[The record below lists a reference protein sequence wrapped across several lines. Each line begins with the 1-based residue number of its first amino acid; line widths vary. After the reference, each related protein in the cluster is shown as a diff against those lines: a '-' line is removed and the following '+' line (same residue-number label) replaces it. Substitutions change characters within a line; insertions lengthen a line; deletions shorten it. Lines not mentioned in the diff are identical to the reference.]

1 MAEQADNLRKWA
13 RQQAGDGEGRT
24 PGQTRLIAVGSGKG
38 GVGKSNISLNLALAL
53 QQSGRRIALID
64 ADLGFSNLEILL
76 GIRAQYTLQD
86 VFAGRVELSAAF
98 TLAPTGLML
107 ISGGSGTL
115 PGAAQSGLYVTRF
128 AQQLAAI
135 DGQYD
140 LIFVDFGAGFGPY
153 SAEMMGLC
161 DELLMITTPE
171 PTALTDAYALV
182 KMMSQG
188 HALPPIRLLVNRVRE
203 QASAVEA
210 GEKFAT
216 VCQRFLSIRV
226 EQLGA
231 IPEDVAVLRAVS
243 RQSPFFLA
251 EPNSPAAR
259 AIRSLTRAPWL
270 AQLTEAAQSLP
281 ANDSRGIRALF
292 DRFVKR
298 RSEGRT

>member
-1 MAEQADNLRKWA
+1 MAEQAENLRRWA
-13 RQQAGDGEGRT
+13 KQQTGEGELRT
-24 PGQTRLIAVGSGKG
+24 PGRTRLIAVGSGKG

-53 QQSGRRIALID
+53 QQSGRQIALID

-86 VFAGRVELSAAF
+86 VFAGRVELAAAF

-115 PGAAQSGLYVTRF
+115 PGLAQSGLYVTRF

-153 SAEMMGLC
+153 SSEMMGLC
-161 DELLMITTPE
+161 DELLLITTPE

-182 KMMSQG
+182 KMMSQS
-188 HALPPIRLLVNRVRE
+188 HVLPPIRLLVNRVRE
-203 QASAVEA
+203 QASAAEA
-210 GEKFAT
+210 GQKFAT
-216 VCQRFLSIRV
+216 VCERFLSIHV

-259 AIRSLTRAPWL
+259 AIRSLTHQPWL
-270 AQLTEAAQSLP
+270 AQPVGETPSASV
-281 ANDSRGIRALF
+281 NDSRGIRALF
-292 DRFVKR
+292 ERFVKR